1 MFLYHIVAMTAIAI
15 AAVASVSTGYQ
26 QPAYNAPVQTSYQAP
41 APVYQPHPTP
51 AKQYYN
57 GK

>member
-1 MFLYHIVAMTAIAI
+1 MTAIAI